1 MNPYY
6 QMSYPYRYSNEGP
19 YFRVDF
25 SALIGT
31 FFTIPKAITLP
42 TGAILPA
49 NTRVF
54 IHTVTFLPS
63 GEQSVTIV
71 FPMQQGG
78 VCIAGSTT
86 LNASQI
92 SGSPV
97 QTFRPY

>member
-1 MNPYY
+1 MSYFY
-6 QMSYPYRYSNEGP
+6 QMPYPYRNNNEM
-19 YFRVDF
+19 YHFRVDF
-25 SALIGT
+25 SGLIGT

-42 TGAILPA
+42 TGGTLPA

-54 IHTVTFLPS
+54 IHAVTFLPS

-71 FPMQQGG
+71 FPMQKGG
-78 VCIAGSTT
+78 ACIAGSTT
-86 LNASQI
+86 LNESQL